1 MNFCNKNVFFSKK
14 YAIFIYVNVSEGS
27 FDLFAQFQAP
37 FYEFNEINETI
48 GTVRNG
54 FGVLGVYSEVSHSN
68 S

>member
-37 FYEFNEINETI
+37 FYEFNEIN
-48 GTVRNG
+48 
-54 FGVLGVYSEVSHSN
+54 
-68 S
+68 